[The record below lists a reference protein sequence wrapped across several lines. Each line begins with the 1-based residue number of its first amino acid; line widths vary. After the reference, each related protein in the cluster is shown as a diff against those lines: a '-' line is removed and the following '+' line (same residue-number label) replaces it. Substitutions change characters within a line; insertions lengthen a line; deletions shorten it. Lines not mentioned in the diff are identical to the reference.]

1 VQGVNRGAQAN
12 WPNER
17 AENGTLA
24 DITFLELFPVVVAIS
39 IWGLHLRNKKL
50 TFNIDNKSV
59 TLNIFYCSKRQK
71 DKTQV
76 KQLRQSSPITY
87 ISKYTIEHNDI

>member
-1 VQGVNRGAQAN
+1 MLSQAN
-12 WPNER
+12 WPNEW
-17 AENGTLA
+17 AENGTRA

-59 TLNIFYCSKRQK
+59 
-71 DKTQV
+71 DK
-76 KQLRQSSPITY
+76 SSTESPSGGYNLTREIQQT
-87 ISKYTIEHNDI
+87 D

>member
-1 VQGVNRGAQAN
+1 MASLLCSTLHGPQPILLNVLQIVQGVNRGAQAN
-12 WPNER
+12 WPNEW

-50 TFNIDNKSV
+50 TFNIQN
-59 TLNIFYCSKRQK
+59 L
-71 DKTQV
+71 
-76 KQLRQSSPITY
+76 LY
-87 ISKYTIEHNDI
+87 ISLIESRQIS